1 MKNRTNRS
9 KGFTLVELLVV
20 IAIIAL
26 LVGILLP
33 AVQRARKNA
42 IQIKDSTQVRNI
54 MGANTLWAAS
64 NRDKYPLPSLIDVN
78 DDVVNGNT
86 SSGNNT
92 KDTTGG
98 ILSLM
103 IFSNLITPEI
113 CKGPAEVGRVEV
125 MQGYLFDMLESS
137 GVPRQNTGCNEPA
150 RASYDPRFKGTPKDH
165 ENTDLGQAATF
176 MERGVSHNSYAH
188 LAVAGARKSQ
198 WTNTISASQPVW
210 SNRGPVYE
218 DVDKAS
224 QGKTA
229 WKVVGSSGA
238 AGSDGPYG
246 LNSEALLM
254 FGNAGRW
261 QGNVAFAD
269 GHVTF
274 VSEPDPESVTWTR
287 IDGTTKNKISYR
299 DNLFVDED
307 GEGDGN
313 LQIQSRRNAYLRQFW
328 KGVPANK
335 TMVTG
340 DLPLKASE
348 HKNHKYVY
356 VDGDTVS

>member
-137 GVPRQNTGCNEPA
+137 GVPRQNTGCKEPA

-165 ENTDLGQAATF
+165 TNGLVPQSLPGYEA
-176 MERGVSHNSYAH
+176 GVSHNSYAH
-188 LAVAGARKSQ
+188 LAVAGSRKSQ
-198 WTNTISASQPVW
+198 WTNTISSSQPVW

-218 DVDKAS
+218 PVSKPQ
-224 QGKTA
+224 QGIEA
-229 WKVVGSSGA
+229 WKVVGVTSA
-238 AGSDGPYG
+238 ADAPFGI
-246 LNSEALLM
+246 NSEALLM

-261 QGNVAFAD
+261 AGNVGFAD

-274 VSEPDPESVTWTR
+274 VSEPDPESVTYTR
-287 IDGTTKNKISYR
+287 IEGSTGNKVSYR
-299 DNLFVDED
+299 DNIFYDED

-313 LQIQSRRNAYLRQFW
+313 LVASGRRNAVLRQFW
-328 KGVPANK
+328 KGIPTNRALND
-335 TMVTG
+335 T
-340 DLPLKASE
+340 DLTVRNGSR
-348 HKNHKYVY
+348 VY
-356 VDGDTVS
+356 VDGDTVN

>member
-1 MKNRTNRS
+1 MKNRSN

-33 AVQRARKNA
+33 AVQKARRNA

-54 MGANTLWAAS
+54 MGATTLWASS
-64 NRDKYPLPSLIDVN
+64 NRDKYPLPSLIDTN
-78 DDVVNGNT
+78 DDVVDGNKG
-86 SSGNNT
+86 SAPNN

-103 IFSNLITPEI
+103 IFQNLITPEI

-125 MQGYLFDMLESS
+125 MQGYLWDMLEST
-137 GVPRQNTGCNEPA
+137 GVPRQNTGCKEPA

-165 ENTDLGQAATF
+165 TNGLVANATTI
-176 MERGVSHNSYAH
+176 MEQGVSHNSYAH

-218 DVDKAS
+218 TVTKDK
-224 QGKTA
+224 QGIDA
-229 WKVVGSSGA
+229 WKVVGVNSA
-238 AGSDGPYG
+238 SDAPFGI
-246 LNSEALLM
+246 NSEALLM

-274 VSEPDPESVTWTR
+274 VSEPDPEEVTWTK
-287 IDGTTKNKISYR
+287 IEGTTKNKISYR
-299 DNLFVDED
+299 DNLFFDED

-313 LQIQSRRNAYLRQFW
+313 LTVQNRRNAYMRQFW
-328 KGVPANK
+328 KGIPANQTLTTQMMK
-335 TMVTG
+335 
-340 DLPLKASE
+340 E
-348 HKNHKYVY
+348 KNGERVY
-356 VDGDTVS
+356 CDGDTI